1 MQNFRAG
8 CATVY
13 NQPTKSRTL
22 VNIAMQGNEA
32 LIILFK
38 NVNDENK
45 TEILNNISGWKAENF
60 AYL

>member
-8 CATVY
+8 YATVY

-32 LIILFK
+32 FIILFK
-38 NVNDENK
+38 KVYDENK